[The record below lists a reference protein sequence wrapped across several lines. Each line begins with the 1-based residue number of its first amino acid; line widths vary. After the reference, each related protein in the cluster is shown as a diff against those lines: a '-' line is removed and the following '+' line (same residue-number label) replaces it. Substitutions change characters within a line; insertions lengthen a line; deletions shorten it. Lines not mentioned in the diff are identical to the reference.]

1 MPKGSQYYSADMVQ
15 LVAQA
20 NRAMEQE
27 RRRQAAGGDAATKAG
42 AVALHYAERELAAIY
57 GVNAEVQKLS
67 LKGVTD
73 PAQVQKIV
81 DAAKRITG
89 SRMLTVKGRREAEQK
104 TVASFFGVDRGKI
117 TAKQKRIWKGLMGG
131 QTSIIE
137 QLKESA
143 AGYAAGSIKDAVN
156 MMIENGL
163 TSGQITAVIEGYTA
177 EAKGAADAQSVYD
190 YLADVYP
197 NMDWS
202 V

>member
-197 NMDWS
+197 NMD
-202 V
+202 